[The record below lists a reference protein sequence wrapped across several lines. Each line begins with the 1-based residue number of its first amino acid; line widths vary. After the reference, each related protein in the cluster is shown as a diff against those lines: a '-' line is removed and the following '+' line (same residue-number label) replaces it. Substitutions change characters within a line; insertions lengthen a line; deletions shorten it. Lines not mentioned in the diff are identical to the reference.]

1 MTKSWLF
8 RYGLAVITVGL
19 AFLVTASFSTLLS
32 SVPFALFYVAV
43 VVSTLYGGRGA
54 GLLATALSAL
64 ASAYLILPPSHIL
77 TTGVEATLLV
87 GVFVFVSLV
96 ISWLMEKGKR
106 AEVAA
111 ERSNAQLTA
120 TLMSIGDAI
129 IATDSEG
136 NVTFMNSVAHSLTSW
151 TLEDARGVKFH
162 EVVNIK
168 DAKSPLE
175 EVDPVKM
182 LVSTETIEGWTDQA
196 ILIGKDERKRR
207 IDIKGT
213 LVKDV
218 EGKVTGLVFT
228 IRDIT
233 KAKAADEKIQFQAHL
248 LDVVEQGM
256 IATDMDG
263 IIVYWN
269 KFAESLYGWRAEE
282 VIGRNVTEIVPS
294 DVSRNQAAEIF
305 SQLKDGASWEGE
317 FLARHK
323 DGTIIPI
330 RVRDSPVYDVSG
342 KQIGIVGSSDDI
354 TRRIRADREKARLTL
369 AIEEQRVRLDSIVAS
384 VPGVVWE
391 ARGEP
396 DSNSQSI
403 DFVSEHVET
412 MLGYSVDEWLSVP
425 NFWLQIVHDDDKDR
439 AGREAAANYL
449 RGEGSSQFRWIAKD
463 GRVVWVEAHSV
474 AIHDDNG
481 RAIGMRG
488 VTMDIT
494 ERKRSEEA
502 LVESEERYRAV
513 AESATDAILVVDDKS
528 TVLLVNPAAE
538 RIFGHTPEELV
549 GQSLTNLMPEYL
561 RRVHRAGLENYVE
574 TGREHISWTGVELPG
589 LHKDGHEIPL
599 EMSFS
604 EFTKDGKQVFTG
616 IVRDI
621 TERVRADE
629 TRSRL
634 AAIVASS
641 GDAIIGKSLDG
652 IVTSWNNGAERIY
665 GYTPEEAVGQSISFI
680 VPPEKTEELPKILER
695 IRNGLRVEQL
705 ETVRIRKDGTR
716 IHMSVTVSPIYDAA
730 GVVSGASTI
739 AQDITERIM
748 IQEKQAEL
756 LAREQAARSQAEL
769 ANRTKDEFLATL
781 SHELRTPLTAMLG
794 WTWMLRYRTL
804 DEETYTRAIETIDR
818 NVHMQAHLIDDLLDV
833 SRIITGNLRLE
844 IKPVDL
850 VAVVEAALDTVRPA
864 AVAKSIQLDLDL
876 DPTAKNIICDPARM
890 QQVAWNLLSNAVKF
904 TPAQGTVSVR
914 LERVDSQIVMN
925 VSDTGRGISPEFLPF
940 VFDRFRQADGSTTRT
955 HGGLGL
961 GLAIVRHLV
970 ELHGGT
976 VSVES
981 DGIDKGSSFTVAL
994 PLVPRT
1000 SLPETAPGPTPG
1012 SAGILPAPTA

>member
-1 MTKSWLF
+1 MTKNWVL
-8 RYGLAVITVGL
+8 RYGLTVVTVGL
-19 AFLVTASFSTLLS
+19 AFLLTASLTKFSS

-64 ASAYLILPPSHIL
+64 ASAYLILPPTHLL

-96 ISWLMEKGKR
+96 ISWLMEKTKR
-106 AEVAA
+106 AEVSAQL
-111 ERSNAQLTA
+111 SNAQLTA

-136 NVTFMNSVAHSLTSW
+136 HVTFMNSVAQSLTSW
-151 TLEDARGVKFH
+151 TLEDARGMKFH
-162 EVVNIK
+162 EVVKII
-168 DAKSPLE
+168 DAQSTLG
-175 EVDPVKM
+175 VDDPVAM
-182 LVSTETIEGWTDQA
+182 LVRTKTIEGWTKQA
-196 ILIGKDERKRR
+196 TLIAKDGRKRR
-207 IDIKGT
+207 VDIKGA

-218 EGKVTGLVFT
+218 KGKVTGLVFT

-233 KAKAADEKIQFQAHL
+233 TAKAADEKIQFQAHL
-248 LDVVEQGM
+248 LDVVEQAM

-263 IIVYWN
+263 NIVYWN
-269 KFAESLYGWRAEE
+269 KFAENLYGWKAEE
-282 VIGRNVTEIVPS
+282 VIGRDIAEIVPS
-294 DVSRNQAAEIF
+294 DVARDKAAEIF
-305 SQLKDGASWEGE
+305 SQLQEGSSWEGE

-330 RVRDSPVYDVSG
+330 RVRDSPVYDG
-342 KQIGIVGSSDDI
+342 AGRQIGIVGSSDDI

-369 AIEEQRVRLDSIVAS
+369 AIEEQRMRLDSIVAS

-391 ARGEP
+391 AHGEP
-396 DSNSQSI
+396 DSDSQSI

-425 NFWLQIVHDDDKDR
+425 NFWLQIVHEEDKER
-439 AGREAAANYL
+439 AGREASANFL

-463 GRVVWVEAHSV
+463 GRVVWAEAHSV
-474 AIHDDNG
+474 AIYDDNG

-494 ERKRSEEA
+494 ERKRSEAA
-502 LVESEERYRAV
+502 LSESEERYRAV
-513 AESATDAILVVDDKS
+513 AESATDAILVIDDES
-528 TVLLVNPAAE
+528 TVLLVNPAVE
-538 RIFGHTPEELV
+538 RIFGHKPEELV
-549 GQSLTNLMPEYL
+549 GQSLTNLMPEYM
-561 RRVHRAGLENYVE
+561 RRIHRAGIKHYVE
-574 TGREHISWTGVELPG
+574 TGRKPISWMGVELPG

-599 EMSFS
+599 EVSFS
-604 EFTKDGKQVFTG
+604 EFTKDGKLVFTG
-616 IVRDI
+616 IARDI

-641 GDAIIGKSLDG
+641 GDAIIGKSLEG
-652 IVTSWNNGAERIY
+652 IVTSWNHGAELIY

-680 VPPEKTEELPKILER
+680 VPPERKEELSKILEK

-705 ETVRIRKDGTR
+705 ETVRVRKDGTR
-716 IHMSVTVSPIYDAA
+716 IHMSVTVSPIYDSAS
-730 GVVSGASTI
+730 VVIGASTI
-739 AQDITERIM
+739 AQDISERIM
-748 IQEKQAEL
+748 VQEKQAEL

-804 DEETYTRAIETIDR
+804 DDETYTRAVETIDR

-833 SRIITGNLRLE
+833 SRIITGNLRIE
-844 IKPVDL
+844 VKPVDL

-864 AVAKSIQLDLDL
+864 AVAKGINLDLDL
-876 DPTAKNIICDPARM
+876 DQSAKNVICDPARM

-904 TPAQGTVSVR
+904 TPAQGTVSVS
-914 LERVDSQIVMN
+914 LQRVDSQIVMN
-925 VSDTGRGISPEFLPF
+925 VRDTGRGISPDFLPF

-981 DGIDKGSSFTVAL
+981 EGVDKGSSFTVAL
-994 PLVPRT
+994 PLVPR
-1000 SLPETAPGPTPG
+1000 SAVPGDAPESAPG
-1012 SAGILPAPTA
+1012 SAGILPSTSA